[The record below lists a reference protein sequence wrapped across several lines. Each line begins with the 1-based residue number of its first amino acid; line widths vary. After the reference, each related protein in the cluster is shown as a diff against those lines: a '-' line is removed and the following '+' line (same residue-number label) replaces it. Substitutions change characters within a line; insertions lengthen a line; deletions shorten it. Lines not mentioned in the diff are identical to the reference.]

1 MSENTENTHLMRRQV
16 LKLPLVTEALRT
28 PSLARNAHSRAPSP
42 SGSGEVTGPASPP
55 APGDRSPSDGE
66 SPGAASH
73 AASGVGFRPERAL
86 LPRTRAARLGLRAWP
101 GTRCP
106 DANVA
111 RRRRMSRA
119 RWGSRFC
126 GTPSAASERRAVNSK
141 NVFKSDSR
149 AKNTALAFHPLGGKA
164 SETAASTIANS
175 VWKFQVGDKTMFW
188 CGDNTQMYST
198 QVLG

>member
-73 AASGVGFRPERAL
+73 AASGVGFRPEREL

-106 DANVA
+106 TPMSLAGGGCHEPGEEA
-111 RRRRMSRA
+111 GSAGRRQLPQR
-119 RWGSRFC
+119 G
-126 GTPSAASERRAVNSK
+126 E
-141 NVFKSDSR
+141 
-149 AKNTALAFHPLGGKA
+149 
-164 SETAASTIANS
+164 
-175 VWKFQVGDKTMFW
+175 Q
-188 CGDNTQMYST
+188 
-198 QVLG
+198 